1 LSKQFHLVFPVKI
14 DVLSQDT
21 SRRIDGLVS
30 PQYLWFKWLPARGFA
45 RPAKYTN
52 RTPLRGVFLSHC
64 VKKASDLRQVCRK
77 PRTGLSARD
86 NWGKGA
92 TK

>member
-1 LSKQFHLVFPVKI
+1 L
-14 DVLSQDT
+14 QDT

-30 PQYLWFKWLPARGFA
+30 PQSLWFKWLPARGFA

-52 RTPLRGVFLSHC
+52 RTPLRGVFLTGG
-64 VKKASDLRQVCRK
+64 VKKTSICDKFAAAAGPACPHVII
-77 PRTGLSARD
+77 GE
-86 NWGKGA
+86 KGA